1 MKKIIKISKNHKD
14 MRNLF
19 LVSRA
24 SLFLLLLHFM
34 FSERR
39 FFPRNLITF
48 KMIIDPDRHQYNF
61 WSE

>member
-34 FSERR
+34 F
-39 FFPRNLITF
+39 FPRNLITL